1 MARNVEIK
9 ARIDSVDTL
18 LPIAQAIAGGEP
30 VTIVQDDTFFPC
42 PHGRLKLRDF
52 GDGSGELIQ
61 YQRADE
67 SGPKTST
74 YVRAPTAAPDT
85 LRDALQRA
93 LGTLGRVR
101 KRRWLLL
108 AGRTRIHLDRVEG
121 LGDFLELEVVLHD
134 GEDEANGVAEAH
146 TLMAQLGVAPAQLL
160 QGAYLDLL
168 TAAGGA
174 ASAAASSRGIAS
186 PRKS

>member
-9 ARIDSVDTL
+9 ARIASVEAL
-18 LPIAQAIAGGEP
+18 LPIARALADGEP
-30 VTIVQDDTFFPC
+30 VTIEQDDSFFPC

-52 GDGSGELIQ
+52 GDGRGELIQ
-61 YQRADE
+61 YERADA

-74 YVRAPTAAPDT
+74 YVRVPTATP
-85 LRDALQRA
+85 DALRQALTRA

-101 KRRWLLL
+101 KRRLLLL
-108 AGRTRIHLDRVEG
+108 AGRTRIHLDRVDR

-134 GEDEANGVAEAH
+134 GEDEAAGVAEARA
-146 TLMAQLGVAPAQLL
+146 LMAQLGVQASQLL

-168 TAAGGA
+168 TAASA
-174 ASAAASSRGIAS
+174 DASARGIAS
-186 PRKS
+186 ARKS

>member
-9 ARIDSVDTL
+9 ARIDSVEAL
-18 LPIAQAIAGGEP
+18 LAVAQAIAGGDPE
-30 VTIVQDDTFFPC
+30 TILQDDTFFPC
-42 PHGRLKLRDF
+42 AHGRLKLRDF
-52 GDGSGELIQ
+52 GDGHGELIQ
-61 YQRADE
+61 YHRPDAT
-67 SGPKTST
+67 GPKTST
-74 YVRAPTAAPDT
+74 YVRSPTASPAT
-85 LRDALQRA
+85 LRDALERG

-134 GEDEANGVAEAH
+134 DEAEGTGIAEAH
-146 TLMAQLGVAPAQLL
+146 ALMARLGVSSAQLL

-168 TAAGGA
+168 GA
-174 ASAAASSRGIAS
+174 AR
-186 PRKS
+186 

>member
-9 ARIDSVDTL
+9 ARVDSIDAL
-18 LPIAQAIAGGEP
+18 LPVARRVAGGAP
-30 VTIVQDDTFFPC
+30 QTILQDDTFFPC
-42 PHGRLKLRDF
+42 PQGRLKLRDF
-52 GDGSGELIQ
+52 GDGHGELIQ
-61 YQRADE
+61 YERADA

-74 YVRAPTAAPDT
+74 YVRVPTAAPDT
-85 LRDALQRA
+85 LREALARA

-121 LGDFLELEVVLHD
+121 LGDFLELEVVLADDEHEAA
-134 GEDEANGVAEAH
+134 GIDEARA
-146 TLMAQLGVAPAQLL
+146 LMAQLGVAPAQLL
-160 QGAYLDLL
+160 EGAYLDLL
-168 TAAGGA
+168 SA

-186 PRKS
+186 ARKS